1 MNNIVIAFGFMSKV
15 GKDVIARHLVKK
27 YNFKRIAFGD
37 ALKQDVVKIKNTTLD
52 ELEENKENYR
62 NLLILHGEEKRIK
75 DPLCWINLATK
86 DIDFNNLKQNIV
98 ISDVR
103 RIDEIKW
110 LKQLNDKY
118 KNVYIIEVIKP
129 DHWDN
134 DIETIKS
141 IVYGNYFN
149 LIYGRIINV
158 GTTNDLYD
166 TIDNILT
173 KIYLTK

>member
-1 MNNIVIAFGFMSKV
+1 MNNIIIAFGFMSKV
-15 GKDVIARHLVKK
+15 GKDVIAKHLVKK
-27 YNFKRIAFGD
+27 YNFKQIAFGD
-37 ALKQDVVKIKNTTLD
+37 ALKQDIVKIKNTTLD

-62 NLLILHGEEKRIK
+62 DLLISHGEEKRIK
-75 DPLCWINLATK
+75 EPLYWVNLAAK
-86 DIDFNNLKQNIV
+86 DIDFDDLKQNIV

-103 RIDEIKW
+103 RIDELKW

-118 KNVYIIEVIKP
+118 KNVYIIEIVKP
-129 DHWDN
+129 KHWDN

-149 LIYGRIINV
+149 LIYGRIINL
-158 GTTNDLYD
+158 GTIDDLHD
-166 TIDNILT
+166 IIDNILT